1 MAKFSYKPFKLGIVV
16 TTKSIQD
23 RVASD
28 PVLGADI
35 SNRLDHHRAGQYG
48 DVSTVDKMQ
57 NDEATHTGSE
67 ILSVYKC
74 RSVVY
79 WIKTDAGHGATT
91 IMLPSDM

>member
-1 MAKFSYKPFKLGIVV
+1 MAKFSYQPFKLGIVV

-23 RVASD
+23 RLATD
-28 PVLGADI
+28 PVLAADI
-35 SNRLDHHRAGQYG
+35 RNRLAHHRAGQYG
-48 DVSTVDKMQ
+48 DVDVESRLQ
-57 NDEATHTGSE
+57 NDEATHTKAD

-74 RSVVY
+74 RGVVY